1 MVVEEIISVP
11 DDGVGDSD
19 AFFLFISRNVF
30 FLFTVFIL
38 FDIIVIVSVAGRGCD
53 RLIVWAIVIACGGGI
68 GLSSC
73 VAFSFCCCRSC
84 VVVVGCF
91 FFATNRMKNTSKT
104 KRTGLG

>member
-1 MVVEEIISVP
+1 M
-11 DDGVGDSD
+11 
-19 AFFLFISRNVF
+19 FF

-73 VAFSFCCCRSC
+73 VAFSFCCCCCRSC
-84 VVVVGCF
+84 VVVVVGCF
-91 FFATNRMKNTSKT
+91 FFAMNRM
-104 KRTGLG
+104 

>member
-1 MVVEEIISVP
+1 MVVKEIISVRG
-11 DDGVGDSD
+11 DGVGESD
-19 AFFLFISRNVF
+19 VYFFFIFFLFISRNVF

-73 VAFSFCCCRSC
+73 VAFSFCCCCRSC
-84 VVVVGCF
+84 VVVVVVVGCF
-91 FFATNRMKNTSKT
+91 FLR
-104 KRTGLG
+104 